1 MKKVMRNIS
10 FYAMS
15 FGSGFFLGSSI
26 LGAFQVSKVVGYIVI
41 LGCTM
46 LMGLTWVVAR
56 FI

>member
-1 MKKVMRNIS
+1 MKKVIRNIS

-15 FGSGFFLGSSI
+15 FGPGFFLGSSI

-41 LGCTM
+41 VGCTM
-46 LMGLTWVVAR
+46 LMGLTWVIAR